1 MARKPSTPSA
11 RPAQP
16 ARRAS
21 ALRATPV
28 AVACATLLLP
38 AASAWAQ
45 AADQTVVVTGIRHAI
60 ETSIAVKRNSDSIV
74 EAITSEDLGKLPDN
88 SIAES
93 LARLPGLTAQRLN
106 GAASA
111 ISIRGMSPKWGVT
124 LLNGREVVSTG
135 DGRSVELDQFPAEL
149 VNGATVYKTPDA
161 TLGTQGL
168 SGTVNMMTVR
178 PLDIAGRQV
187 SVNARLEKNSNS
199 EQIPGFSSTGNRF
212 SVSYVDQFADRTVG
226 VALGYAH
233 LDNPEQ
239 QQHYSNWWWTNM
251 ARYPGDWCGGAPT
264 SQACATPGVATDAVA
279 LQGFEATAFAS
290 KQVRDGLMAVVEFRP
305 NKNVRTTLDLFYSKF
320 SKKFQGREF
329 QEDGFNTWSGTTITN
344 AVYENWDGEKV
355 LVGGTATGLAAK
367 FLTRANHRDDKTT
380 VIGLNNEM
388 KLGDGWV
395 TNADLSYS
403 KVKRDE
409 TTAEAYAFPSNT
421 GSLTFRINRDGPSQ
435 FTPSL
440 NWADPNIM
448 QLQQAWGQ
456 WASERD
462 FTVNDELK
470 GLKLGVKKDL
480 SWGPVNRVEGGL
492 YYADRSK
499 DYQQVKTA
507 YDRRDGLTT
516 GMAFPSGLLG
526 APANLGFGSIP
537 AVVNFNVQ
545 DLLATGLFVGR
556 QDDINSSPN
565 RTWGVSEKV
574 TTAFVKAGLEFKLG
588 GVDVRGNAGLQLIHT
603 QQQGSGV
610 TLQNGTLTPI
620 SGSHSYNDVLPSLNL
635 VADLSSNAMLRF
647 GLGRQMA
654 RPNMEDMRAGFGNIS
669 RSNTNLGLWSADG
682 GNYTLEPWRANA
694 ADLSFEYYLAK
705 RSYVSVAAFYKQVLT
720 TIYSGKVV
728 TNFPSYLT
736 DPCVP
741 QTGGTCPSNPT
752 RLGTINAKFNGDG
765 GWVKGTEFSAAL
777 DAGRFVPALDGFGVI
792 GSVSFTK
799 SNIHEGNNQSNP
811 MEGMSGTVGSI
822 VAYYEKNGFQTRV
835 AQRTRSRYLA
845 SVRNIWGDSTLTT
858 IEPERIVDFQI
869 GYSWEQG
876 PLKGVSVLF
885 QINNATNEPYKTMM
899 GASDGT
905 GTVPNANYLGVY
917 DRYGRQYLLGVGYKF

>member
-1 MARKPSTPSA
+1 MAKTHTR
-11 RPAQP
+11 QP
-16 ARRAS
+16 ART
-21 ALRATPV
+21 LRATPV

-38 AASAWAQ
+38 AAGAWAQ
-45 AADQTVVVTGIRHAI
+45 AADQTVVITGIRHAI

-93 LARLPGLTAQRLN
+93 LARLPGLTAQRFN
-106 GAASA
+106 GKAAA
-111 ISIRGMSPKWGVT
+111 ISIRGMSPKWSVT
-124 LLNGREVVSTG
+124 LLNGREIVSTG
-135 DGRSVELDQFPAEL
+135 DGRSAELDQFPSEL
-149 VNGATVYKTPDA
+149 MGGATVYKTPDA
-161 TLGTQGL
+161 TLSAQGL
-168 SGTVNMMTVR
+168 AGTVNMMTVR
-178 PLDIAGRQV
+178 PLDMAGRQV
-187 SVNARLEKNSNS
+187 SINARVEKNSNS

-233 LDNPEQ
+233 LDSPEQ

-251 ARYPGDWCGGAPT
+251 AKYPGGWCGGT
-264 SQACATPGVATDAVA
+264 CATPGVDADAVA

-290 KQVRDGLMAVVEFRP
+290 KQVRDGLMAVVEFKP
-305 NKNVRTTLDLFYSKF
+305 NKNMRTTLDLFYSKF

-344 AVYENWDGEKV
+344 AVYDNWDGEKV

-367 FLTRANHRDDKTT
+367 FLTRRNQRDDKTT
-380 VIGLNNEM
+380 AIGLNNEM
-388 KLGDGWV
+388 KLGSWT

-421 GSLTFRINRDGPSQ
+421 GSLTFRINRNGPSQ

-456 WASERD
+456 WVSERD
-462 FTVNDELK
+462 FTVEDELK
-470 GLKLGVKKDL
+470 GFKLGAKTDV
-480 SWGPVNRVEGGL
+480 SWGPVNRFEAGL
-492 YYADRSK
+492 NYSQRGK
-499 DYQQVKTA
+499 EYQQVKTA

-516 GMAFPSGLLG
+516 GLPFPAGMLQ
-526 APANLGFGSIP
+526 APATLGFGSIP
-537 AVVNFNVQ
+537 AVVNFDVQ
-545 DLLATGLFVGR
+545 DVLNTGLFVGR
-556 QDDINSSPN
+556 LDDINSAPN
-565 RTWGVSEKV
+565 RTWGVTEKV
-574 TTAFVKAGLEFKLG
+574 TTAFLKAGLEFKLG
-588 GVDVRGNAGLQLIHT
+588 GVEVRGNTGLQLIRT
-603 QQQGSGV
+603 QQEGRGV
-610 TLQNGTLTPI
+610 TLQAGNLITPI
-620 SGSHSYNDVLPSLNL
+620 SGEHSYTDVLPSLNL
-635 VADLSSNAMLRF
+635 TAELTSNSVLRF
-647 GLGRQMA
+647 GLARQMA
-654 RPNMEDMRAGFGNIS
+654 RPNMEDMRAGFGGIS
-669 RSNTNLGLWSADG
+669 RSNTNLGLWSANG
-682 GNYTLEPWRANA
+682 GNVKLEPWRANA
-694 ADLSFEYYLAK
+694 ADLSFEYYLSK
-705 RSYVSVAAFYKQVLT
+705 RSYVAAAAFYKQVKT
-720 TIYSGKVV
+720 TIYNGVVV
-728 TNFPSYLT
+728 TNFPSYLN

-765 GWVKGTEFSAAL
+765 GWVKGTEFTAAL
-777 DAGRFVPALDGFGVI
+777 DAGRFAPALDGFGVI
-792 GSVSFTK
+792 GTVSFTQ
-799 SNIHEGNNQSNP
+799 SNIHEGNNLSNP

-845 SVRNIWGDSTLTT
+845 AVRNIWGDSSFTT
-858 IEPERIVDFQI
+858 IEPERIVDFQV
-869 GYSWEQG
+869 GYSFEQG

-899 GASDGT
+899 GVSDAT
-905 GTVPNANYLGVY
+905 GAVPNVSYPGIY
-917 DRYGRQYLLGVGYKF
+917 DRYGRQYLLGLGYKF

>member
-1 MARKPSTPSA
+1 MAKTST
-11 RPAQP
+11 RQP
-16 ARRAS
+16 ART
-21 ALRATPV
+21 LRVTPV
-28 AVACATLLLP
+28 AVACATLLMP
-38 AASAWAQ
+38 AAAAWAQ
-45 AADQTVVVTGIRHAI
+45 ASDQTVVVTGIRHAI

-124 LLNGREVVSTG
+124 LLNGREIVSTG
-135 DGRSVELDQFPAEL
+135 DGRSAELDQFPAEL
-149 VNGATVYKTPDA
+149 LGGATVYKTPDA
-161 TLGTQGL
+161 TLSSQGL

-178 PLDIAGRQV
+178 PLEMPGRQV
-187 SVNARLEKNSNS
+187 SINARVEKNSNS
-199 EQIPGFSSTGNRF
+199 EQIPGFSGTGNRF

-251 ARYPGDWCGGAPT
+251 ANYPGGWCGT
-264 SQACATPGVATDAVA
+264 TCATPGVDADAVA

-290 KQVRDGLMAVVEFRP
+290 KQVRDGLMAVVEFKP

-344 AVYENWDGEKV
+344 AVYDSWNGEKV
-355 LVGGTATGLAAK
+355 LVGGTATGLSAK
-367 FLTRANHRDDKTT
+367 MLTRQNHRDDKTT
-380 VIGLNNEM
+380 SIGLNNEM
-388 KLGDGWV
+388 KLGGGWV

-403 KVKRDE
+403 KVTRNE
-409 TTAEAYAFPSNT
+409 TTAEAYAWPSGSR
-421 GSLTFRINRDGPSQ
+421 GSLTFSINRDGPSQ

-440 NWADPNIM
+440 NWADPNVM
-448 QLQQAWGQ
+448 QMQQAWGQ
-456 WASERD
+456 WVSARD
-462 FTVNDELK
+462 FTVDDELK
-470 GLKLGVKKDL
+470 GLKLGLKKDL
-480 SWGPVNRVEGGL
+480 SWGPVTRVEGGL
-492 YYADRSK
+492 NYANRSK
-499 DYQQVKTA
+499 NYQQIKTA
-507 YDRRDGLTT
+507 YDRISGNQSDPI
-516 GMAFPSGLLG
+516 AFPAGMLQ
-526 APANLGFGSIP
+526 APANIGFGSIP
-537 AVVNFNVQ
+537 AIVNYTV
-545 DLLATGLFVGR
+545 DDVLATGLFVGR
-556 QDDINSSPN
+556 QDDLNSIPN
-565 RTWGVSEKV
+565 RTWGVTEKIS
-574 TTAFVKAGLEFKLG
+574 TAFVKAGLEFKLG
-588 GVDVRGNAGLQLIHT
+588 SVEVRGNTGLQIIQT
-603 QQQGSGV
+603 KQEGRGV
-610 TLQNGTLTPI
+610 TLQSGVITPI
-620 SGSHSYNDVLPSLNL
+620 SGEHSYTDVLPSLNL
-635 VADLSSNAMLRF
+635 VAELSTNSVLRF

-654 RPNMEDMRAGFGNIS
+654 RPNMEDMRAGYGNIS
-669 RSNTNLGLWSADG
+669 RGNTNLGLWSADG
-682 GNYTLEPWRANA
+682 GNYKLEPWRANA
-694 ADLSFEYYLAK
+694 ADLSFEYYLNK
-705 RSYVSVAAFYKQVLT
+705 RSYVAAAAFYKDVKT
-720 TIYSGKVV
+720 TIYGGKVL
-728 TNFPSYLT
+728 TQFPTYLT

-741 QTGGTCPSNPT
+741 QTGGTCPSNPD
-752 RLGTINAKFNGDG
+752 RIGTINAKFNGDG
-765 GWVKGTEFSAAL
+765 GWVRGTEFTAAL
-777 DAGRFVPALDGFGVI
+777 DAGRWVQALDGFGLI

-858 IEPERIVDFQI
+858 IEPERIVDFQV

-876 PLKGVSVLF
+876 MLKGLSVLF
-885 QINNATNEPYKTMM
+885 QINNATNEPYKTKM

-905 GTVPNANYLGVY
+905 GTVPDAQYLGVY